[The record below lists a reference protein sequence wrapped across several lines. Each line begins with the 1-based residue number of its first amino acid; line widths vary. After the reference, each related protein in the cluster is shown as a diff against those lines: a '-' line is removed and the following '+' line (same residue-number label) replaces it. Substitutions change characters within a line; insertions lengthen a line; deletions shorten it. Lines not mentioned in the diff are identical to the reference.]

1 MSRTSVTPD
10 ALTAAI
16 AIVNALRRRQY
27 RRETLRG
34 IAPIVA
40 LALCV
45 ALAIGFALYVAAIDV
60 LDAAPPPPFP
70 SGAPPSAAAQNRSA
84 KHGRELTPSQ
94 MRVYDE
100 ITKRLFRGV
109 KPTEREARA
118 PEAIKTAAIEPRR

>member
-60 LDAAPPPPFP
+60 LDAAPRRHSPLVHRLRRLPRTVLQSMEESLPLRGCAFMTKLRKDFF
-70 SGAPPSAAAQNRSA
+70 AA
-84 KHGRELTPSQ
+84 
-94 MRVYDE
+94 
-100 ITKRLFRGV
+100 
-109 KPTEREARA
+109 
-118 PEAIKTAAIEPRR
+118 